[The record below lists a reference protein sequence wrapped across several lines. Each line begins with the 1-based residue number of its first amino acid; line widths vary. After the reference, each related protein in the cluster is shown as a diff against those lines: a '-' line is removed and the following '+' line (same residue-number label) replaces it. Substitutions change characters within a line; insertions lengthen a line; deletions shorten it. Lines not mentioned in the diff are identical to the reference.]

1 MKEKEKANNDF
12 KSNLLF
18 AHDIGN
24 FIISSHTVQST
35 ECFMMRID
43 VTEANMVECE
53 NIILLFILP
62 NDRR

>member
-43 VTEANMVECE
+43 VTEANIVRVRKYFV
-53 NIILLFILP
+53 I
-62 NDRR
+62 